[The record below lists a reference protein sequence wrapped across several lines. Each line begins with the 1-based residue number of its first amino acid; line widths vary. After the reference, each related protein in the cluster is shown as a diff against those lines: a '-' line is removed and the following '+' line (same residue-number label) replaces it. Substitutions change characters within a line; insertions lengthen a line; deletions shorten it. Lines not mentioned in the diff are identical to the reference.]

1 MISVPM
7 AVCQRRGVYGVRMC
21 VCKHMFARV
30 SVQAHMHAR
39 MCAYVMCVSMCVT
52 AFAHVP

>member
-1 MISVPM
+1 M
-7 AVCQRRGVYGVRMC
+7 VCSIC

-39 MCAYVMCVSMCVT
+39 MCASVMCVSMCVT